1 MNLDKHTDST
11 GLGSNVFMT
20 QKISFHRMSKAESI
34 NFLFYKQKCI
44 YLFMLISMSQLGSDF
59 TLGEGID
66 MLRGQGVIIEAL
78 GADRLL
84 IGGRLAKVF
93 LRHTVPSPAQITS
106 LKTAVSLYVIP
117 KITPGLRVLASRDSR
132 LGLIALRTGEIWLH
146 GACLTTGTQSANT
159 DLKRPAIKLPW
170 VRFGLLRSLAL
181 RSTPRSQAQLAQE
194 LGVSQPAV
202 SAALSSLREI
212 VHKTKGGWV
221 ANSFRSVTD
230 EFLLN
235 YPGPGGMRRHWFS
248 LDPIM
253 TQGAR
258 IAQNRPRALISG
270 DLAADQLAPWKTPRT
285 GVVYS
290 PSELGLGELGFAE
303 SDPVAGTLIEV
314 IPGDPTVWTLSK
326 ALGHT
331 RLADALLIA
340 YDLDNSKGADS
351 REAVS
356 TLLAEL
362 EKRRD
367 SHGS

>member
-1 MNLDKHTDST
+1 
-11 GLGSNVFMT
+11 
-20 QKISFHRMSKAESI
+20 
-34 NFLFYKQKCI
+34 
-44 YLFMLISMSQLGSDF
+44 
-59 TLGEGID
+59 
-66 MLRGQGVIIEAL
+66 
-78 GADRLL
+78 
-84 IGGRLAKVF
+84 
-93 LRHTVPSPAQITS
+93 
-106 LKTAVSLYVIP
+106 
-117 KITPGLRVLASRDSR
+117 
-132 LGLIALRTGEIWLH
+132 
-146 GACLTTGTQSANT
+146 
-159 DLKRPAIKLPW
+159 
-170 VRFGLLRSLAL
+170 
-181 RSTPRSQAQLAQE
+181 
-194 LGVSQPAV
+194 
-202 SAALSSLREI
+202 
-212 VHKTKGGWV
+212 
-221 ANSFRSVTD
+221 
-230 EFLLN
+230 
-235 YPGPGGMRRHWFS
+235 MRRHWFS
-248 LDPIM
+248 LDPII